1 MQGYYLNLPNLDVLS
16 FDLARPEAP
25 ELTLKE
31 VLNRNNA
38 VYHYFCSSI
47 HNPEKLY
54 RALEK
59 FNEIQSRQND
69 TDTQSLG
76 CKHHN
81 EDLNKNTN
89 TYQEIICCFCQK
101 ADTENNL
108 QAAGTDHATQLKPNQ
123 STTQSTHHMS
133 ITRITEFLV
142 SGRQC

>member
-1 MQGYYLNLPNLDVLS
+1 MQGYYLNLPNLNVLN

-31 VLNRNNA
+31 GLNRKNA

-47 HNPEKLY
+47 HNQEKLY

-59 FNEIQSRQND
+59 FNKNQSRQND
-69 TDTQSLG
+69 TATQSLG

-81 EDLNKNTN
+81 EDLNKNT
-89 TYQEIICCFCQK
+89 YQEIFCCFCQK
-101 ADTENNL
+101 ADIENNL
-108 QAAGTDHATQLKPNQ
+108 QAAGIYHATQLKPNQ
-123 STTQSTHHMS
+123 STTQSAHHMP

-142 SGRQC
+142 SGRKC